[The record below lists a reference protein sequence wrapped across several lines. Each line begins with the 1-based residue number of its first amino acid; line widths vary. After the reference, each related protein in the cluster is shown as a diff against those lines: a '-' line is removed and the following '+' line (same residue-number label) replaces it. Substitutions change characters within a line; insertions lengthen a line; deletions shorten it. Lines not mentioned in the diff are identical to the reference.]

1 MTDSPLD
8 PYKDILGIDLP
19 SQRLEQNLQSFRA
32 ILEEIQK
39 LRALNLTE
47 VHPSIIFEPTAAY
60 RRGPGK

>member
-39 LRALNLTE
+39 LRALNLTK

-60 RRGPGK
+60 RREPGK